1 MDRDRPLRHDD
12 DREEPGQVK
21 PCSHCPKIGS
31 RQLNR
36 ANVRVGVMG
45 KSHVEASPSLAILL
59 MRVDLLHL
67 EAGRGEKKG
76 SREIVPHRIT
86 GEVKPV

>member
-1 MDRDRPLRHDD
+1 M
-12 DREEPGQVK
+12 
-21 PCSHCPKIGS
+21 
-31 RQLNR
+31 
-36 ANVRVGVMG
+36 
-45 KSHVEASPSLAILL
+45 EASPSLAILL

-86 GEVKPV
+86 GS

>member
-1 MDRDRPLRHDD
+1 VVEAVVRSGVYRQIIEPL
-12 DREEPGQVK
+12 EKALFVEKESLFAAGLEVVM
-21 PCSHCPKIGS
+21 S
-31 RQLNR
+31 R
-36 ANVRVGVMG
+36 NVSR